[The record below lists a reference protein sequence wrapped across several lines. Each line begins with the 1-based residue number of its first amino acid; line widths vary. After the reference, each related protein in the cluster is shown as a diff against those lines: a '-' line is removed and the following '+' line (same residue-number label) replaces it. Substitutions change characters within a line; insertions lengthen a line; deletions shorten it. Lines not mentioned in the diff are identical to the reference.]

1 MFISRIENSNEESKQ
16 SQQSTVTPTRS
27 TTPNSQAE
35 EIQQSNNE
43 LNYENNAMDQS
54 DGMAIQYPVQP
65 LVPGTMMQRPRM
77 QVNIS
82 YTLI

>member
-1 MFISRIENSNEESKQ
+1 
-16 SQQSTVTPTRS
+16 
-27 TTPNSQAE
+27 
-35 EIQQSNNE
+35 
-43 LNYENNAMDQS
+43 MDQS

-82 YTLI
+82 CTLI